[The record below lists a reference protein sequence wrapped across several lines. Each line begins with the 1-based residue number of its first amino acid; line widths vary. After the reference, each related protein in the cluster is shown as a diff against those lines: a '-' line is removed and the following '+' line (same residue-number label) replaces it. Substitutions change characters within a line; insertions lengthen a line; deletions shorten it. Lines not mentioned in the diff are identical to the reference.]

1 MSLQAAREGM
11 VLLKNDNNAL
21 PFARG
26 KSIAVIGPNANSS
39 ANLLGNCTCVVPLV
53 PLVVWLCQFTVLQRL
68 FVAADLGQICKAGI
82 TNYDCV
88 QTVYGAIDVSTH
100 TRTCSP
106 MCCSLVLDRPCLSA
120 SGCKLGR

>member
-11 VLLKNDNNAL
+11 VLLKNDNSAL

-26 KSIAVIGPNANSS
+26 KSIAVIGPNANNS

-53 PLVVWLCQFTVLQRL
+53 PLVMWLCQFTVLQRL
-68 FVAADLGQICKAGI
+68 FMAADLGQICKAGV

-88 QTVYGAIDVSTH
+88 QTVYGAIDVSPHANMLTH
-100 TRTCSP
+100 VLLTRVGPP
-106 MCCSLVLDRPCLSA
+106 MFVG

>member
-26 KSIAVIGPNANSS
+26 KSIAVIGPNANNS
-39 ANLLGNCTCVVPLV
+39 ANLLGNCKCVVPLV
-53 PLVVWLCQFTVLQRL
+53 PLVMWLCQFTVLQRL
-68 FVAADLGQICKAGI
+68 FMAADLGQICKAGV

-100 TRTCSP
+100 ANMLTRVLLTRVGP
-106 MCCSLVLDRPCLSA
+106 ASLVG
-120 SGCKLGR
+120 SGGKLGR